1 MRIDINTAARFVE
14 QLYGV
19 RPADDTPTPPGPWW
33 PIIRTIVN
41 ERFEMLTG
49 PRPEPWQNGQRALL
63 WARWSLAALNPQPL
77 PPLPAM
83 LIEALVSRAELL
95 ADIGQAIDKPGMG
108 SDFIRAMVEDLCPPP
123 RKIPIP
129 PRPYELVI
137 SAADLVF
144 LGAGLREA
152 AAWTAH
158 AELRSALEEFG
169 GRGME
174 VGLEALG
181 QGG

>member
-1 MRIDINTAARFVE
+1 MKIDINTAAGLVE
-14 QLYGV
+14 QLFGGL
-19 RPADDTPTPPGPWW
+19 PAEDTPTAPGPWW

-41 ERFEMLTG
+41 ERFEVLMG
-49 PRPEPWQNGQRALL
+49 PRPELWQNGQRPLL

-77 PPLPAM
+77 PPMPAM
-83 LIEALVSRAELL
+83 MIEALVSRAELL
-95 ADIGQAIDKPGMG
+95 ADIGQAIGKPGMG
-108 SDFIRAMVEDLCPPP
+108 SDLIRAMVEDLCPPP

-137 SAADLVF
+137 SAADLV
-144 LGAGLREA
+144 LIGAGLRQA

-158 AELRSALEEFG
+158 AELRSALQESG